1 MRCIGKI
8 YAAKAV
14 LIINEASLS
23 WPQNKLFLKL
33 EEIMDSLLLF
43 IKIIKIILIL
53 LKFIKITFEIN
64 LILYEI
70 YSTEYW

>member
-1 MRCIGKI
+1 
-8 YAAKAV
+8 
-14 LIINEASLS
+14 
-23 WPQNKLFLKL
+23 
-33 EEIMDSLLLF
+33 MDSLLLF

-70 YSTEYW
+70 YSTEY